1 MDSSILE
8 PQYTKNTNLSRFSDS
23 KIKRLELQTIEPHEC
38 EKSRIQTNKQLN
50 NQLNYLKNQFL
61 KHLKNQ
67 RYSQNTIDMYKYKV
81 NKFILFLLEYT
92 NIKSIKELSRMH
104 ILDFKE
110 YLVNQ
115 NIVPENVLCRIDIF
129 CKFLLNQ
136 NILSYNPF
144 NGFTVNH
151 LKIKIRNPESLWEKI
166 PGKENFKKDLVQL
179 KTEFLQYLESA
190 CLARRTIIGY
200 DGQLNY
206 FFSYLLTQTKLSV
219 ISDITKEVIRGYQ
232 TYLSTK
238 SEINEKLLSLTTQ
251 TRRLITVK
259 NFCKFLVELEYI
271 QNDVSSRVKLPKQS
285 KSLPKGILTLNQLSK
300 ILSQPDIT
308 TPLGL
313 RDRTILEI
321 LYSTGIRNK
330 ELRDLKL
337 KDIDTSRNEL
347 RVIKGKGNK
356 SRIVPTGE
364 ICSTFIDDYIRK
376 ARPCLVKFNP
386 QTENLFVSKRS
397 KLLNS
402 YDLSKIVEKYCK
414 KSGIKEKITPHS
426 LRHTMATHML
436 KNKAPL
442 RHIQLILGHSSINST
457 QIYTHVEISDLQ
469 KIHQQCHPRGK
480 KQS

>member
-1 MDSSILE
+1 M
-8 PQYTKNTNLSRFSDS
+8 P
-23 KIKRLELQTIEPHEC
+23 ELQNQ
-38 EKSRIQTNKQLN
+38 QTQKQLD

-67 RYSQNTIDMYKYKV
+67 RYSQNTIDMYKYKI

-166 PGKENFKKDLVQL
+166 PGKENFKKDLSQL
-179 KTEFLQYLESA
+179 KIEFLQYLESA

-206 FFSYLLTQTKLSV
+206 FFSYLLTQTKLSF

-238 SEINEKLLSLTTQ
+238 SEINENLLSLTTQ
-251 TRRLITVK
+251 TRRLITV
-259 NFCKFLVELEYI
+259 
-271 QNDVSSRVKLPKQS
+271 
-285 KSLPKGILTLNQLSK
+285 
-300 ILSQPDIT
+300 
-308 TPLGL
+308 
-313 RDRTILEI
+313 
-321 LYSTGIRNK
+321 
-330 ELRDLKL
+330 
-337 KDIDTSRNEL
+337 
-347 RVIKGKGNK
+347 
-356 SRIVPTGE
+356 
-364 ICSTFIDDYIRK
+364 
-376 ARPCLVKFNP
+376 
-386 QTENLFVSKRS
+386 
-397 KLLNS
+397 
-402 YDLSKIVEKYCK
+402 
-414 KSGIKEKITPHS
+414 
-426 LRHTMATHML
+426 
-436 KNKAPL
+436 
-442 RHIQLILGHSSINST
+442 
-457 QIYTHVEISDLQ
+457 
-469 KIHQQCHPRGK
+469 
-480 KQS
+480 